1 MSYER
6 LPIVGMF
13 FGPQHGSPS
22 PALVNA
28 LAVGTP
34 LWLIAEPDNPA
45 DTNAIAVYV
54 KSADLPEASY
64 ASLEESLP
72 PFGFSLEQI
81 LAQEE
86 WHCGYIPKNFAAQLR
101 EQEIVQISIP
111 VEVHFGTNPK
121 GDPRVVFAEP
131 VL

>member
-13 FGPQHGSPS
+13 FGPQRGSPS
-22 PALVNA
+22 QALVNV

-34 LWLIAEPDNPA
+34 LSLMAEPDNPA
-45 DTNAIAVYV
+45 DPNAVAVYV
-54 KSADLPEASY
+54 KSQDIPEAAY

-72 PFGFSLEQI
+72 AFGFDVAAI
-81 LAQEE
+81 LAQEQ
-86 WHCGYIPKNFAAQLR
+86 WHLGYIAKNFALQLR
-101 EQEIVQISIP
+101 MNDIV
-111 VEVHFGTNPK
+111 VEGEPYAVAFGTNPK
-121 GDPRVVFAEP
+121 GEPRAMFDPP

>member
-13 FGPQHGSPS
+13 FGPSHGSPS
-22 PALVNA
+22 QALVNA
-28 LAVGTP
+28 LAIGTP
-34 LWLIAEPDNPA
+34 LWLIAEPDNVA
-45 DTNAIAVYV
+45 DVNAIAVYV
-54 KSADLPEASY
+54 KSVDLPEAAY
-64 ASLEESLP
+64 GLLEESLP
-72 PFGFSLEQI
+72 DYGFTLEQV

-101 EQEIVQISIP
+101 MNEIVQIGIP
-111 VEVHFGTNPK
+111 VEVKFGTNPK
-121 GDPRVVFAEP
+121 GDPRVIFAEP